1 MGGGLAGDD
10 LLGEVHRVVHRN
22 GEPDAGVVAGIRG
35 DQRVDADELALV
47 VHKRAAGVARVDGR
61 VGLDHVR
68 IDSGLA
74 AAAGLHR
81 LARVHDLRAARG
93 GHDARGHR
101 LLEPEGGAQGHDPLA
116 DGQVVRIADLH
127 GGEAAGILGLQ
138 HRHVGGGIGAHQL
151 GVVGVAGDGHLI
163 GAAAVDHVVVGDEV
177 AVLGHHDARAGTQAL
192 ELAARIGVGLHV
204 YHGRQALGG
213 HGLSQ
218 GRVIFGVDGSLGSG
232 RAARGLGGG
241 GVDDGALHAEREH
254 AGERGAGESGEE
266 GAAAELR
273 LGGGGVLDA
282 GGHGAVDIELVG
294 LARGRVDGGV
304 AERML
309 AEGVRSGVQ
318 VGHW

>member
-1 MGGGLAGDD
+1 MGRRLTGDD
-10 LLGEVHRVVHRN
+10 LLGQVDGVIHGN
-22 GEPDAGVVAGIRG
+22 GEPDARVVAGVRG
-35 DQRVDADELALV
+35 DQRVDADKLALV
-47 VHKRAAGVARVDGR
+47 IHQRAAGIAGVDGRIGLNHVRVDG
-61 VGLDHVR
+61 D
-68 IDSGLA
+68 LA
-74 AAAGLHR
+74 GTAGLHR
-81 LARVHDLRAARG
+81 FLGTHNLGAARG

-138 HRHVGGGIGAHQL
+138 HRHVGGGIGTHQL

-163 GAAAVDHVVVGDEV
+163 GATAVDHVVVGDEV

-204 YHGRQALGG
+204 YHRRQTLGG
-213 HGLSQ
+213 YGLSQ
-218 GRVIFGVDGSLGSG
+218 GRVIVGVDDSLGSG

-241 GVDDGALHAEREH
+241 RVDDGALHAEREH

-282 GGHGAVDIELVG
+282 GGHGAVDVELVG
-294 LARGRVDGGV
+294 LARGGVDGVV